1 MIIRMKSATPLLFI
15 CLVWLIQRFCEG
27 FVTPCDRYRFEEH
40 IRSQSEIHP
49 TIDGRRWSPSHTSD
63 EYFLWELKN
72 KTQVV
77 SQAMTSV
84 AFAAGCLLVISIP
97 IVQSVEID
105 PRYFLAG
112 GICAAVSHG
121 LMVPVDVIK
130 TRIQASPLDYKD
142 GFWHATKTILENEGG
157 AVLQRG
163 LSPTVVGY
171 GIEGATKFGL
181 YESLKPIVS
190 ECIPTDSTIAP
201 LLLGS
206 LLAGGTASL
215 ILCPLERIRIRL
227 VTDDDYRE
235 KNLPVLSGLLTI
247 IENEGLLSL
256 FKGGFSAMLSKQLPY
271 TVGKQVS
278 FDLFAASLYSSL
290 AFKDCDVVI
299 VAAFG
304 ASIIACLLSQ
314 PGDVLLTQSYQDRSR
329 TDTIPS
335 LSEIARS
342 IWVQQG
348 LYGFLSGLS
357 ARFLHVGFIVQIQ
370 LVLYDMVKQSLGL
383 PATGSA

>member
-1 MIIRMKSATPLLFI
+1 MKSANPFVFI

-27 FVTPCDRYRFEEH
+27 FLSTCDRHRFKEH
-40 IRSQSEIHP
+40 IRSQTDIHQ
-49 TIDGRRWSPSHTSD
+49 TIGGRRWSPSQTSD
-63 EYFLWELKN
+63 EYFLWESTN
-72 KTQVV
+72 KTQVA
-77 SQAMTSV
+77 SQATNSV
-84 AFAAGCLLVISIP
+84 AFAAGCLFVVFVP
-97 IVQSVEID
+97 IMQSVDID

-112 GICAAVSHG
+112 GICAAASHG

-130 TRIQASPLDYKD
+130 TRIQASPLDYRD
-142 GFWHATKTILENEGG
+142 GFWRATKTILENEGG
-157 AVLQRG
+157 AVLLRG

-181 YESLKPIVS
+181 YESLKPILAA
-190 ECIPTDSTIAP
+190 CIPTESTTAP

-206 LLAGGTASL
+206 LLAGGIASL

-227 VTDDDYRE
+227 VTDEDYRE
-235 KNLPVLSGLLTI
+235 KNLLSGLLSI
-247 IENEGLLSL
+247 VEKEGLLSL
-256 FKGGFSAMLSKQLPY
+256 FRGGFAAMLSKQVPY

-290 AFKDCDVVI
+290 ASKGCDAVI
-299 VAAFG
+299 IAASG
-304 ASIIACLLSQ
+304 ASIVACLLSQ
-314 PGDVLLTQSYQDRSR
+314 PGDVLLTQTYQDRSR
-329 TDTIPS
+329 ADTIPS
-335 LSEIARS
+335 LSETARS

-348 LYGFLSGLS
+348 PCGFLSGLS

-370 LVLYDMVKQSLGL
+370 LVLYDLVKQTLGL